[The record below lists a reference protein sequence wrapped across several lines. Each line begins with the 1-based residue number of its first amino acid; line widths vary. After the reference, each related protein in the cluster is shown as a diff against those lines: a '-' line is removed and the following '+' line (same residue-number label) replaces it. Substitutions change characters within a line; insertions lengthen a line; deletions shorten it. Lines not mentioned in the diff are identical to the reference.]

1 MENRVKKKSSPREQR
16 PSKYCFKLWGSWDPN
31 EIKKVILLIYLGTIK
46 RKREGGRRGRRERV
60 NAVALD

>member
-1 MENRVKKKSSPREQR
+1 
-16 PSKYCFKLWGSWDPN
+16 
-31 EIKKVILLIYLGTIK
+31 VILLIYLGTIK